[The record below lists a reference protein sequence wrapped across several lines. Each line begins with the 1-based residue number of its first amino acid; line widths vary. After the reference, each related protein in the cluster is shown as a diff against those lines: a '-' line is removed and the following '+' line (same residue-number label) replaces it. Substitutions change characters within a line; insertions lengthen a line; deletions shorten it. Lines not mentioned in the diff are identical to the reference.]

1 MRRQAPGA
9 LLVALCLFAP
19 ARAQDTTSPP
29 SEATPAA
36 ITSHVYELVLRRG
49 APYIELALGGARGL
63 FLVDTGANTSNVDRG
78 WLEQSGAAWRQGR
91 ATTVGGTT
99 GAIRRDTCVIDRLDL
114 GTAFFRDVGLTLT
127 GPRAPAP
134 GATRPQVGLLGT
146 DLLNRYQASFDWVH
160 SRLELRLRG
169 ERRPV
174 PPGHEPVAC
183 AYPIGL
189 PTVGTRLSGLGLPC
203 RLDTGATYLDQTPR
217 LDVNVATVDALRA
230 RGVKLV
236 PAGSITVRGISGVE
250 RLEVLAGEGPDGL
263 VLDLGPARI
272 ERVLLVVHGRGTL
285 AVDYPLALASA
296 TLLARL
302 NRLVFDPFDHLLW
315 VPVPEPRQGER
326 LGPL

>member
-1 MRRQAPGA
+1 MRRHALGA
-9 LLVALCLFAP
+9 LMVALCLFAP

-29 SEATPAA
+29 LEGTPAA
-36 ITSHVYELVLRRG
+36 ITSHVYELVIRRG

-78 WLEQSGAAWRQGR
+78 WLEQSGATWRQGR

-99 GAIRRDTCVIDRLDL
+99 GAVRRDTCVIDRLDL

-127 GPRAPAP
+127 GPRAAPP

-160 SRLELRLRG
+160 SRLELRLRS
-169 ERRPV
+169 ERRPA
-174 PPGHEPVAC
+174 PAGHEPVAC

-230 RGVKLV
+230 RGVKLQ
-236 PAGSITVRGISGVE
+236 PAGTITVRGISGVE

-263 VLDLGPARI
+263 VLELGPARI
-272 ERVLLVVHGRGTL
+272 ERVQLVVHGRGTL